1 MRRSNRHQKRR
12 TARRAFTLVELV
24 IAGIAGLLVVAAVTS
39 ALFQS
44 ARARS
49 TTKSRLVAYSRANS
63 ALDLV
68 RGEIAAT
75 MRRSDLFETRVLL
88 YDDVTPTQIGELDRD
103 ELLIFNVS
111 LRALRPIEY
120 EGEGQEYE
128 SHFRIGED
136 QTGTALWQ
144 RRDCVLDEWADAG
157 GLASPVAN
165 GIVGLKIQAYD
176 GESWFDEWD
185 SDIDGLPWAIRIT
198 VSATGNELG
207 EDPLDEDAPMVT
219 LRTQIAI
226 DRIIPPPPP
235 DEDEADGEDGEG
247 DQGDTG
253 GDSVDGITNGGT
265 FGGGG
270 GMSRPSGGGRPTGGS
285 TQESNRRPPLGS
297 GGSRG
302 GSGGSAGVGGA
313 GSTGTGAR

>member
-1 MRRSNRHQKRR
+1 MNRKSTNHQKKRRSHRG
-12 TARRAFTLVELV
+12 FTLVELV
-24 IAGIAGLLVVAAVTS
+24 IAGVAGLLVVAAVTS

-88 YDDVTPTQIGELDRD
+88 YDDVTPTEIGELDRD

-136 QTGTALWQ
+136 QSGTALWQ
-144 RRDCVLDEWADAG
+144 RRDSVLDEWADAG
-157 GLASPVAN
+157 GLASPVAS

-185 SDIDGLPWAIRIT
+185 SDIDGLPWALRVT

-207 EDPLDEDAPMVT
+207 TDPLDGDVPMVT
-219 LRTQIAI
+219 LRTQVAI

-235 DEDEADGEDGEG
+235 EEDEEEEGEEG
-247 DQGDTG
+247 Q
-253 GDSVDGITNGGT
+253 VDAEGNAEGGGT
-265 FGGGG
+265 SGFSGGVG
-270 GMSRPSGGGRPTGGS
+270 GMSRPSSGGRPSGGGATDSNKRSPLESGGARGGGGRGS
-285 TQESNRRPPLGS
+285 T
-297 GGSRG
+297 
-302 GSGGSAGVGGA
+302 SAGP
-313 GSTGTGAR
+313 R

>member
-1 MRRSNRHQKRR
+1 MMRKQANHLIRGRN
-12 TARRAFTLVELV
+12 RRAFTLVELV

-49 TTKSRLVAYSRANS
+49 TTKSRLVAYARANS

-68 RGEIAAT
+68 RGEVAST

-88 YDDVTPTQIGELDRD
+88 YDDVTTTEIGELDRD

-128 SHFRIGED
+128 SHFRVGED

-144 RRDCVLDEWADAG
+144 RRDSVLDEWADGG

-176 GESWFDEWD
+176 GETWFDEWD
-185 SDIDGLPWAIRIT
+185 SDLDGLPWAIRIT
-198 VSATGNELG
+198 VTATGNELG
-207 EDPLDEDAPMVT
+207 EDPLGNDVPMVT
-219 LRTQIAI
+219 LRTQIAL

-235 DEDEADGEDGEG
+235 QEEEEDDTEDGAGGNGDSDGDGEG
-247 DQGDTG
+247 AA
-253 GDSVDGITNGGT
+253 
-265 FGGGG
+265 GGGVG
-270 GMSRPSGGGRPTGGS
+270 GASGMSRPSGGGRMPGGA
-285 TQESNRRPPLGS
+285 ENDAGRRPPLQN

-302 GSGGSAGVGGA
+302 GRGV
-313 GSTGTGAR
+313 TGVSR

>member
-1 MRRSNRHQKRR
+1 MTHRRAHRR
-12 TARRAFTLVELV
+12 RPGARRGFTLVELV

-88 YDDVTPTQIGELDRD
+88 YDDVTPTRIGELDRD

-128 SHFRIGED
+128 SHFRIGD
-136 QTGTALWQ
+136 DSTGTALWQ
-144 RRDCVLDEWADAG
+144 RRDSVLD
-157 GLASPVAN
+157 
-165 GIVGLKIQAYD
+165 
-176 GESWFDEWD
+176 
-185 SDIDGLPWAIRIT
+185 
-198 VSATGNELG
+198 
-207 EDPLDEDAPMVT
+207 
-219 LRTQIAI
+219 
-226 DRIIPPPPP
+226 
-235 DEDEADGEDGEG
+235 
-247 DQGDTG
+247 
-253 GDSVDGITNGGT
+253 
-265 FGGGG
+265 
-270 GMSRPSGGGRPTGGS
+270 
-285 TQESNRRPPLGS
+285 
-297 GGSRG
+297 
-302 GSGGSAGVGGA
+302 
-313 GSTGTGAR
+313 

>member
-1 MRRSNRHQKRR
+1 MNKRR
-12 TARRAFTLVELV
+12 GHRTRPVARRGFTLVELV

-88 YDDVTPTQIGELDRD
+88 YDDVTPTSIGELDRD

-128 SHFRIGED
+128 SHFRIGD
-136 QTGTALWQ
+136 DSTGTALWQ
-144 RRDCVLDEWADAG
+144 RRDSVLDEWSDAG
-157 GLASPVAN
+157 GIASPVAN
-165 GIVGLKIQAYD
+165 GIVAMQIQAYD

-185 SDIDGLPWAIRIT
+185 SDIDGLPWAIRVT

-207 EDPLDEDAPMVT
+207 EDPFDTAAPIVT

-226 DRIIPPPPP
+226 DRIIPPPPA
-235 DEDEADGEDGEG
+235 EEEAEDGEDDSEG
-247 DQGDTG
+247 SVGGTEGAGTG
-253 GDSVDGITNGGT
+253 GGITGGAGGLTRPANGG
-265 FGGGG
+265 
-270 GMSRPSGGGRPTGGS
+270 RPSGGGTQDSGG
-285 TQESNRRPPLGS
+285 RRPPVN
-297 GGSRG
+297 GGGPARG
-302 GSGGSAGVGGA
+302 GAVG
-313 GSTGTGAR
+313 GTGAR